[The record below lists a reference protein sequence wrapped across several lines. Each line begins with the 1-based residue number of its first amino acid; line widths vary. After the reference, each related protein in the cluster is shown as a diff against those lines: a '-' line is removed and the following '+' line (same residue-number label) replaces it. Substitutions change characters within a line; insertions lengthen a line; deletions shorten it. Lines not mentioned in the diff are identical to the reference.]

1 MRKSKTINTEDVLIT
16 LCESVSQ
23 VLTKASGNRI
33 TYSGM
38 VQKISRT
45 CLRPDIGCFV
55 LFDGGFN
62 GIVVTNFTATAAL
75 EVYQDYMTNMGMPD
89 SEISKSH
96 LADDVANV
104 LGELMNQIVGGFTYK
119 VREQLQTTITQ
130 SQPKM
135 LVINKLV
142 HISVDT
148 VMDRPQ
154 ARRVTFT
161 TTNNNIFYLELAMD
175 KTEFIK
181 LHDFEIAEE
190 IDPDDILEA
199 TAAQAKNSEVEITPE
214 DDSDVDDSDVDD
226 DDFMASLGL

>member
-1 MRKSKTINTEDVLIT
+1 MRQTKSINTEDVLIT
-16 LCESVSQ
+16 LCQSVTE
-23 VLTKASGNRI
+23 VLSKASGNKI
-33 TYSGM
+33 TYSAM

-62 GIVVTNFTATAAL
+62 GIVVTNFTGEAAV
-75 EVYQDYMTNMGMPD
+75 EIYRDYMLNMGMPA
-89 SEISKSH
+89 SEISNTY

-104 LGELMNQIVGGFTYK
+104 LGELMNQIVGGFTFK

-142 HISVDT
+142 NISVDT

-154 ARRVTFT
+154 VRRVSFT
-161 TTNNNIFYLELAMD
+161 TKRNNIFYLELAMD

-181 LHDFEIAEE
+181 LHDFEFSEE
-190 IDPDDILEA
+190 SDPDSIIKTSNDA
-199 TAAQAKNSEVEITPE
+199 DQNITHEE
-214 DDSDVDDSDVDD
+214 DLASDADADADD

>member
-1 MRKSKTINTEDVLIT
+1 VRKSKTINTEDVLIT

-75 EVYQDYMTNMGMPD
+75 EIYQDYMTTMGMPE
-89 SEISKSH
+89 SEISNSH

-104 LGELMNQIVGGFTYK
+104 LGELMNQIVGGFTFK

-135 LVINKLV
+135 LAINKLV

-161 TTNNNIFYLELAMD
+161 TSNNNIFYLELAMD
-175 KTEFIK
+175 KTEFIQLK
-181 LHDFEIAEE
+181 EFEVADD
-190 IDPDDILEA
+190 IDPDEILES
-199 TAAQAKNSEVEITPE
+199 TAAQSQDSEPAPAAD
-214 DDSDVDDSDVDD
+214 DDSAADD